1 MPAASNEDLRTGTPT
16 PADSRLAM
24 ESSVK
29 IASAVPA
36 RRKAPLSVRI
46 GEGSEESIAIPAS
59 AMHLLA
65 DILREMGLG
74 NSVMLLARQSELST
88 QQAAELLNVSRPFL
102 VEQIEKGA
110 LPCRKVGTHRRV
122 NVHDLLAYKQR
133 MEQARLQSLEEL
145 SAIDQEL
152 RLGY

>member
-1 MPAASNEDLRTGTPT
+1 
-16 PADSRLAM
+16 
-24 ESSVK
+24 
-29 IASAVPA
+29 
-36 RRKAPLSVRI
+36 
-46 GEGSEESIAIPAS
+46 
-59 AMHLLA
+59 MHLLA

-110 LPCRKVGTHRRV
+110 LPCRKLGTHRRV